1 MKDLAK
7 WILANQDFLIEA
19 FGLVAFI
26 IAQLNSSARG
36 AIAAVFKI
44 LQDAEM
50 KPEEAKQKASDLMG
64 KRWPFIP
71 EGLRKI
77 IIQMVFDS
85 MKKAVADPKV

>member
-1 MKDLAK
+1 MKEALK
-7 WILANQDFLIEA
+7 WILANQDFLIEV
-19 FGLVAFI
+19 FGLAAFI
-26 IAQLNSSARG
+26 FAQLNSSARG

-50 KPEEAKQKASDLMG
+50 DPEKAKQKASDLMG
-64 KRWPFIP
+64 QRWPFIP

-77 IIQMVFDS
+77 IIQMAFDS